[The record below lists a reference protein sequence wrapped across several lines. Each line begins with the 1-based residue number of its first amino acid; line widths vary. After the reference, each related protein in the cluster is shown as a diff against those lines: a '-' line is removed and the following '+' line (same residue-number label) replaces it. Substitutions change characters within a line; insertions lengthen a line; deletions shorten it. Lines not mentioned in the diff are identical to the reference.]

1 MSFEDLDQQIND
13 AADKYHPVY
22 REEAWS
28 RMLTLLDKHL
38 PQERKR
44 KRRVLFFI
52 PLLLLLGT
60 GGFFVAKVFWGKDG
74 KVLTQKANEG
84 QGMGGAG
91 RKTWD
96 EGLVTK
102 EGTGERGISK
112 QESGINNAQL
122 ITGNQQRVTV
132 NQKSL
137 SVRSGRRDP
146 QFAIRNPKFVSRNPS
161 SVKKYNEE
169 PGASSK
175 NDEEQTT
182 DAASITITKPEDE
195 KTADDDQANDHE
207 QPATGNLQRVTGNPQ
222 PEPGIH
228 QPANENKT
236 AKPSSQTAK
245 TGRFSRTFA
254 ITVNGGA
261 DLSAVRFSEPGQKRF
276 TGGIGLQYQLFKN
289 ITVRTG
295 FYQTHKTYGAKP
307 KDYKGYIYTPSGY
320 WLSGVSGDC
329 RVFEIPVSIAYTIN
343 PGKKLNFFAA
353 VGTTSMIMKKED
365 YIYNYKSS
373 YAPGYDYHH
382 SVQNKNKHFLA
393 SVDFSA
399 GIQQNFGNRFFF
411 RAEPYLRLPLHGVGI
426 GNIKLKSAGVML
438 SAGIKPFAKK

>member
-13 AADKYHPVY
+13 AADKHHPVY

-28 RMLTLLDKHL
+28 RMQKLLDKHL

-44 KRRVLFFI
+44 RRRALFLL
-52 PLLLLLGT
+52 PLLLLLST
-60 GGFFVAKVFWGKDG
+60 GGFFMAGNFWEKDSN
-74 KVLTQKANEG
+74 VLAQKRSEG
-84 QGMGGAG
+84 TGDKGQRTG
-91 RKTWD
+91 D

-102 EGTGERGISK
+102 DGSGERGISK
-112 QESGINNAQL
+112 QELGINNGQP
-122 ITGNQQRVTV
+122 ITGNVQAATSNGQPVTS
-132 NQKSL
+132 NPQSL
-137 SVRSGRRDP
+137 PVRSGGQNP
-146 QFAIRNPKFVSRNPS
+146 QFVSRNS
-161 SVKKYNEE
+161 SSAKKNNKET
-169 PGASSK
+169 GASLM

-182 DAASITITKPEDE
+182 DAAFITMTEQANE
-195 KTADDDQANDHE
+195 KTVDDDQANSHE
-207 QPATGNLQRVTGNPQ
+207 QPATGNGQPGINDLQ

-228 QPANENKT
+228 HLANDHTT
-236 AKPSSQTAK
+236 AKRKSQTAK
-245 TGRFSRTFA
+245 TSRFSRSFA

-276 TGGIGLQYQLFKN
+276 IGGIGLQYQFLKN

-295 FYQTHKTYGAKP
+295 FYQTHKVYGAKP

-353 VGTTSMIMKKED
+353 VGASSMIMKKED
-365 YIYNYKSS
+365 YVYNYKSS
-373 YAPGYDYHH
+373 YSPGYDYRH
-382 SVQNKNKHFLA
+382 SVQNRNEHFLS

-399 GIQQNFGNRFFF
+399 GIQQNLNSRIFF
-411 RAEPYLRLPLHGVGI
+411 RAEPYLRLPLRGVGV
-426 GNIKLKSAGVML
+426 GNIKLKSAGVLL